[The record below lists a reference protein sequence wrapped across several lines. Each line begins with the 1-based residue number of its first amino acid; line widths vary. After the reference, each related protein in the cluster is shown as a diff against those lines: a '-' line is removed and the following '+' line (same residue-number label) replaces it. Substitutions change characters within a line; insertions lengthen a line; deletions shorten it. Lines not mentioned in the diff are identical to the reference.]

1 MKKIDNPLVYLD
13 VSIDGGP
20 EEKIVIELFAN
31 VVPKTAENFR
41 ALCTGEKGIGVS
53 TGKPLHYKG
62 STFHRI
68 IRGFMTQGG
77 DFSQGNGT
85 GGESIYGGKFADENF
100 KLDHSEPGFLSMAN
114 SGPNTNGSQ
123 FFIIFKRQPHLDG
136 KHVVFGKV
144 VRGMEIVKKV
154 EQIGTTDGKPSG
166 FVKIVDCGESRET
179 SGTEKRN
186 LVGSKKVEVKKGKG
200 NQKASPKDLKRK
212 RRRQYSSSDSSD
224 TDSDSSSSETDSSS
238 DTDSESDTYSSS
250 SSSDR
255 RRRKKRKLTTRERHQ
270 RGKKRRIAQR
280 NGRSKR
286 KSKRNVESSSHTDSN
301 SSGSS
306 STSSSKSASSDAK
319 NRTRG
324 KSSDK
329 TKMLSKE
336 GEKPAVKINDVKQKH
351 TRDTSTDEEG
361 QFSLKNNNL
370 LNNGHGADLNKSEIS
385 LEIHKTDGSVR
396 FSPHGRQRFNTHGSP
411 SRSPRLQNNDEFPRA
426 SDQQVEKNPSRSPVE
441 RPSNKGPQPSASGQG
456 RNFSRSR
463 SPGGTQK
470 RIKKGRGFT
479 ERYSFVRKYRT
490 PSPEYRSYSYGG
502 RNTRRYHD
510 RYSERS
516 PPRNYRSPP
525 RRRRSPPRY
534 ERRSRSRSISRSPVP
549 YRGRDRNHNRN
560 PVRSPSPADRRPVIS
575 DKLKSRLGPTRN
587 NEPTRARGRSP
598 SGSRSRSSSQ
608 SRSSGAAAP
617 RNRPVKP
624 SSPSLSPGGRRG
636 LVSYDD
642 LSPPEALN

>member
-13 VSIDGGP
+13 VSINGGP
-20 EEKIVIELFAN
+20 GERIVIELFAN

-68 IRGFMTQGG
+68 IKGFMAQGG

-85 GGESIYGGKFADENF
+85 GGESIYGGKFSDENF
-100 KLDHSEPGFLSMAN
+100 RLDHSEPGFLSMAN

-144 VRGMEIVKKV
+144 VKGMEIVKKV
-154 EQIGTTDGKPSG
+154 EQIGTAEGKPSG

-186 LVGSKKVEVKKGKG
+186 SVGSKKVEVKKGKG
-200 NQKASPKDLKRK
+200 NQKASPKDLRRK

-238 DTDSESDTYSSS
+238 ASDSDSDTYSSS

-255 RRRKKRKLTTRERHQ
+255 RRRKKRRLTTRGERYQ
-270 RGKKRRIAQR
+270 RGKKKRIAQR

-286 KSKRNVESSSHTDSN
+286 KSKRNVESSSDTDSN
-301 SSGSS
+301 SSGNMST
-306 STSSSKSASSDAK
+306 STSSSKSVSSDTK
-319 NRTRG
+319 NRTRS

-329 TKMLSKE
+329 TKMLGKE
-336 GEKPAVKINDVKQKH
+336 GEKPAVQLNDVKQKH
-351 TRDTSTDEEG
+351 TKDTSTDEEG
-361 QFSLKNNNL
+361 QFSLKNDNL
-370 LNNGHGADLNKSEIS
+370 LNDGNGADLNKSEIS
-385 LEIHKTDGSVR
+385 REIRRTDGPVR
-396 FSPHGRQRFNTHGSP
+396 SSPHGRQRSSTHGTL
-411 SRSPRLQNNDEFPRA
+411 SRSPRLQNSDEFPRA

-441 RPSNKGPQPSASGQG
+441 SPSNKGPRPSASSQG
-456 RNFSRSR
+456 RNLSRSR

-525 RRRRSPPRY
+525 RYERR
-534 ERRSRSRSISRSPVP
+534 RRSRSVSRSPVS

-560 PVRSPSPADRRPVIS
+560 PVRSPSPAARRPVIN
-575 DKLKSRLGPTRN
+575 DKLKFRLGPKMN

-598 SGSRSRSSSQ
+598 SGSRSRSSS
-608 SRSSGAAAP
+608 RSSGAAAP
-617 RNRPVKP
+617 RNHPVKP
-624 SSPSLSPGGRRG
+624 SSPSLSPGGQRG

-642 LSPPEALN
+642 LSPQEAVN